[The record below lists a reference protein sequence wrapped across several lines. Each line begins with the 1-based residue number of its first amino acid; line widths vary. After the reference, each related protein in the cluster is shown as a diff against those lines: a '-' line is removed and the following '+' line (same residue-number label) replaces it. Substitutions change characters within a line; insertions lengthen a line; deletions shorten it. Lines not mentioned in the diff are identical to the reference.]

1 MCSLLDNNYTP
12 KKDIRKKNDRQTQ
25 NTNLKNYQQKANKGV
40 LVIIYYMPQQR
51 KTANKA
57 MENVHR
63 AQLGNSETNTNDKH
77 ACI

>member
-1 MCSLLDNNYTP
+1 
-12 KKDIRKKNDRQTQ
+12 
-25 NTNLKNYQQKANKGV
+25 
-40 LVIIYYMPQQR
+40 MPQQR